1 MDLSKFPTEQ
11 DKDSWVLL
19 QAPGQR
25 RMKLLFQAFLTRLAA
40 VETGLADNDPNEGEC
55 AARESWCL
63 KSR

>member
-1 MDLSKFPTEQ
+1 
-11 DKDSWVLL
+11 
-19 QAPGQR
+19 
-25 RMKLLFQAFLTRLAA
+25 MKLLFQAFLTRLAA